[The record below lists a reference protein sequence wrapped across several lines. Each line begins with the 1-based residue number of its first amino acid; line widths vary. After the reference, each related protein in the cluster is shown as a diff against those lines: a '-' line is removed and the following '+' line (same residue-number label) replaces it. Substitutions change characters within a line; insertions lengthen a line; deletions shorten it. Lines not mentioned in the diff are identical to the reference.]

1 MEVVAGAQLVNLNP
15 LIAQSIALVTHA
27 NAFLLGKKE
36 DPTELVGTHSAFRTT
51 FEATFDRLGPK
62 NRPFSLADGTAPWF
76 RRLQKEEVSRM
87 SLVLTP
93 LAFEKCAR
101 VAGLPEPRW
110 GLVTEG
116 DVGTELWAPNWTI
129 RIGINARE
137 IAAPWKASWQ
147 AEKTDRTILRG
158 DELVH
163 DAMENLAIALRGMAP
178 FVRALGGDEEK
189 VTYEELMEALSDENA
204 TPKVQTYPDLFEA
217 PSVELEARR
226 TGTIAAL
233 AIGLFIASGWKD
245 RKIAHEQVQDAFDA
259 ARNEVWDA
267 GIVAIQSVVN
277 SSAEQSAVS
286 PAADDL
292 GSADLAA

>member
-1 MEVVAGAQLVNLNP
+1 MEVVSGVQHINLNP
-15 LIAQSIALVTHA
+15 LIAQAVALATNA
-27 NAFLLGKKE
+27 NAFLLGKRE
-36 DPTELVGTHSAFRTT
+36 EPVELVGTHSAFRTT

-62 NRPFSLADGTAPWF
+62 DRPYALADGTAPWF
-76 RRLQKEEVSRM
+76 RRLRKEEVSRM
-87 SLVLTP
+87 LLVLAP
-93 LAFEKCAR
+93 LTAERSAR

-158 DELVH
+158 DFSIS
-163 DAMENLAIALRGMAP
+163 DAMEDLSIALRAMCS
-178 FVRALGGDEEK
+178 FVRALGSDEEK
-189 VTYEELMEALSDENA
+189 TTYEEMMETLSDETA
-204 TPKVQTYPDLFEA
+204 IPKIQNYPDLFDA
-217 PSVELEARR
+217 PSLSRPARR
-226 TGTIAAL
+226 AGTFSAL
-233 AIGLFIASGWKD
+233 ALGLFIASGWKD
-245 RKIAHEQVQDAFDA
+245 RKIGHEQVQDAFDA
-259 ARNEVWDA
+259 ARNEVWQT
-267 GIVAIQSVVN
+267 AIIALQSVVN
-277 SSAEQSAVS
+277 STAEPLSVS

>member
-1 MEVVAGAQLVNLNP
+1 MEVVAGVQHVNLNP
-15 LIAQSIALVTHA
+15 LIAQAVALVTHA

-36 DPTELVGTHSAFRTT
+36 EPTELVGTHSAFQTT

-62 NRPFSLADGTAPWF
+62 GRPFSLADGSAPWC
-76 RRLQKEEVSRM
+76 RRLRKEEVSRM
-87 SLVLTP
+87 WLVLTP
-93 LAFEKCAR
+93 LAAERSAR

-147 AEKTDRTILRG
+147 AEKTDRTMLRG
-158 DELVH
+158 DKPLAESM
-163 DAMENLAIALRGMAP
+163 DDLAIALRGIAS
-178 FVRALGGDEEK
+178 FVRALGADEEK
-189 VTYEELMEALSDENA
+189 LTYEELMEAISDPNI
-204 TPKVQTYPDLFEA
+204 TPKIHNYPDLFEVH
-217 PSVELEARR
+217 SLERDARR
-226 TGTIAAL
+226 IGTLGAM

-259 ARNEVWDA
+259 ARNEVWEA

-277 SSAEQSAVS
+277 ASAEQLAIG

-292 GSADLAA
+292 GSADFAA